1 MIHEL
6 SKLVKLQKV
15 DNQLFEIKK
24 IKGDLPQIV
33 SGLQEETDILKI
45 RLKKCADRLT
55 EIKIERDE
63 ANLNINDK
71 KEHQKKYEDQ
81 LYLVTSNKEYDALT
95 VEIDTVKHKVDEQE
109 YIILEL
115 DKEEKELL
123 EKDKGYKL
131 DFEEKDKVLKEH
143 KKELEKREKE
153 TLEAA
158 TKFNQERESIVSG
171 ISKRFLREY
180 ERIAKARDGKA
191 VVPVNQI
198 FTEKV
203 DKKGNV
209 EYIPGASSCGGCHK
223 SVPAQK
229 LMEIKRESTL
239 IRCEFCGRILY
250 WDEKESEILPS
261 DEEVII

>member
-1 MIHEL
+1 MIQEL

-33 SGLQEETDILKI
+33 SGLQEEIDILEI
-45 RLKKCADRLT
+45 RLKKCSDRLT
-55 EIKIERDE
+55 QIKIEKDE
-63 ANLNINDK
+63 ANLIINDK

-95 VEIDTVKHKVDEQE
+95 VEIETVKYKIDEQD
-109 YIILEL
+109 YKILEL
-115 DKEEKELL
+115 DKEEKDLQ
-123 EKDKGYKL
+123 EKEKGYKL

-143 KKELEKREKE
+143 TEELGKREKE

-158 TKFNQERESIVSG
+158 TKFNKERETIVSG

-191 VVPVNQI
+191 IVPVNQL
-198 FTEKV
+198 FSEKV

-229 LMEIKRESTL
+229 LMEIKRESRL
-239 IRCEFCGRILY
+239 IRCEFCGRLLY
-250 WDEKESEILPS
+250 WDDQESEILPN
-261 DEEVII
+261 DVEIII